1 MRKNIHNFN
10 IGQQVAVIPYI
21 SCQQC
26 PACKAVV
33 PIAVKKF
40 QSLACIRMAVLVSI

>member
-1 MRKNIHNFN
+1 MKYGEIIESGKNIHNFN

-26 PACKAVV
+26 PA
-33 PIAVKKF
+33 
-40 QSLACIRMAVLVSI
+40 